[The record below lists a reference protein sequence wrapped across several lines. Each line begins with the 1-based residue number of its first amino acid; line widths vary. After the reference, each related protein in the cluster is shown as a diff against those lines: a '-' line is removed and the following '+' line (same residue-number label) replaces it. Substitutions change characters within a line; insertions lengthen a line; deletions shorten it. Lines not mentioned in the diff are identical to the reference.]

1 MIVYEEREHEKKYVY
16 DEEKKWDFLASDNDV
31 DDNLIDGGRSE
42 QFMILRVNESQQY
55 EVVTIL
61 RSQLAENIVTIQIRL
76 TDIFFYCTRP
86 KCIFC
91 NNNHLL

>member
-1 MIVYEEREHEKKYVY
+1 MISK
-16 DEEKKWDFLASDNDV
+16 
-31 DDNLIDGGRSE
+31 
-42 QFMILRVNESQQY
+42 VNESQLY

-61 RSQLAENIVTIQIRL
+61 RSLLAEIKKIVTIQIRL

-91 NNNHLL
+91 NNNHLLRNKFHSLLNNLLTRDNSDEVVKIF